1 MAQISVILLTIA
13 IIALFLFFW
22 LKKYKS
28 KTGGFER
35 QLIGK
40 CFGDHNK
47 ANRLINF
54 ELQKNP
60 QLSRERAAK
69 NAIQSLT
76 RDNL

>member
-1 MAQISVILLTIA
+1 MDKISVVLLTIA
-13 IIALFLFFW
+13 IIALFFFW

-28 KTGGFER
+28 KTGSFER

-47 ANRLINF
+47 ADRLISF

-60 QLSRERAAK
+60 QLPRETAAK
-69 NAIQSLT
+69 NAIQSLM
-76 RDNL
+76 RDNI